1 MRSIFNS
8 LRKYSHK
15 NKYVNNSI
23 DYYKYFV
30 LMTVVFLIII
40 ISLTNLIV
48 TASNVPTTSSSN
60 QIIIV
65 DYDLEEKKEIFE
77 PLSKQYDIEFTFI
90 NASVLS
96 NDHTNNLTLQ
106 MHDVNLDMVYSDRIN
121 RYELTYIFISS
132 NGIEEKRVQ
141 EVSMTYDEVK
151 QVIEELKW

>member
-1 MRSIFNS
+1 
-8 LRKYSHK
+8 
-15 NKYVNNSI
+15 
-23 DYYKYFV
+23 
-30 LMTVVFLIII
+30 MTVVFIIII

-77 PLSKQYDIEFTFI
+77 SLSKQYDIEFTFI

-96 NDHTNNLTLQ
+96 NDHTNNLALQ
-106 MHDVNLDMVYSDRIN
+106 MYDVNLDMVYSNRIN
-121 RYELTYIFISS
+121 YYELTYIFISS